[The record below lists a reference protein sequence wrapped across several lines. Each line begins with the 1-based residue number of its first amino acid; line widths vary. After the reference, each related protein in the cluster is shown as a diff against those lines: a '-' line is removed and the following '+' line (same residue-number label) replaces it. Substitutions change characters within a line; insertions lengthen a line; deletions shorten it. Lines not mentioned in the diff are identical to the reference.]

1 MKRLRALADKPVIGG
16 MVKKAISTLASNDAK
31 HISEHFS
38 KYLKPQ
44 VAASDDLKHEVF
56 RLRHNVYCEELHF
69 EDLKPNH
76 EEFDEF
82 DAHSIH
88 CFIRHVATTQ
98 MAGTV
103 RLITSSTPEQL
114 LPVEAYFGST
124 FTNAALAPAN
134 FPRRNICE
142 ISRLAVPKDIRRSQL
157 IEASDQFAGLP
168 ALEGQCRRLVSV
180 ALYLLATLMCVR
192 DERYHA
198 YVMIEPSLARIL
210 KRVGIHF
217 IQIGNPI
224 DFNGTRAPYYVDM
237 RTTKATLKA
246 DYLALRNA
254 LDSQLFAEDEEYQ
267 HIELQRAVS

>member
-1 MKRLRALADKPVIGG
+1 MSSLAAVSDIAFLHSATPPALTLHSVADYSPLQYFPSFYQARLPRTPEQY
-16 MVKKAISTLASNDAK
+16 NDT
-31 HISEHFS
+31 
-38 KYLKPQ
+38 
-44 VAASDDLKHEVF
+44 F
-56 RLRHNVYCEELHF
+56 RLRHQVYCEEMCYEPERPDRLERDQF
-69 EDLKPNH
+69 DLR
-76 EEFDEF
+76 
-82 DAHSIH
+82 AIH
-88 CFIRHVATTQ
+88 CAITQ
-98 MAGTV
+98 NNSNKLAGTV